1 MPATFLTSALGN
13 FARSIS
19 GRGTRRIA
27 SLDFDRMSAHD
38 LQDLNL
44 PFELRSRVDARRE
57 LSLWDRAHAG
67 FRG

>member
-1 MPATFLTSALGN
+1 MPATFLTSALGS

-19 GRGTRRIA
+19 GRGNRRIA
-27 SLDFDRMSAHD
+27 ALDFDRMSAHD

-44 PFELRSRVDARRE
+44 PSELRTRVEMRRE

>member
-1 MPATFLTSALGN
+1 MPATFLTSALSN

-19 GRGTRRIA
+19 RRGNRSIA

-38 LQDLNL
+38 LHDLNL
-44 PFELRSRVDARRE
+44 PSEIRMRIDARRE
-57 LSLWDRAHAG
+57 LSLWERAHGG

>member
-13 FARSIS
+13 FARTFTR
-19 GRGTRRIA
+19 GGTRRIT

-44 PFELRSRVDARRE
+44 PSELRSRVDARRE